1 MLSPHKARCAR
12 WPSLRTFTRHVHHH
26 KRGRTT
32 SSFIHPSLYNLS
44 TFVYHAFSSSSVRF
58 PSRDARIFLF
68 LQFFFFLFFF
78 SVREKDERNCSIE
91 SRSNWKLFRY
101 FFFFSLARKGEFCLS
116 PSRISFNWHLIW
128 YSTLLV
134 VIRVKTSVK
143 WIINYHVLDLFRDTR
158 RRRSSPKY

>member
-44 TFVYHAFSSSSVRF
+44 TFVYHAFSFSSVRF

-68 LQFFFFLFFF
+68 LQFFFFFFF
-78 SVREKDERNCSIE
+78 RFARRMKEIV
-91 SRSNWKLFRY
+91 RSNHDRIGNCLGI